1 MDATFRPLRRFTL
14 ARSDRQPETI
24 TMKRFLLAAAVAAAA
39 FSITPRV
46 HAQLP
51 REAGFNEIFST
62 DFMPR
67 DMSLFVDFLEL
78 EDWQKPVLEA
88 LLGDYQAEYRA
99 GEQGLRDKLTAMKDQ
114 IAGAGENGALTV
126 LMKPIEDWKVEK
138 EAMKQRFLDDVKGQ
152 LSDAQLE
159 RWPRLERALR
169 REKQLPQGRLSG
181 EKTDLIIVMRQIDV
195 PLDNRLEAKDAIAAY
210 ETALDVALM
219 ERMKQQEASQPRI
232 RKALTDNDPASGLVE
247 LERIVAARIAVRNV
261 TDAHID
267 ALATAFG
274 GEWGPKFRER
284 AMRDAYPLACRT
296 PPLDPFFE
304 NVLAIEDLSAEQLAQ
319 INDIRSRFNDSMNTL
334 QGQFVAKVRQVE
346 PERETERVRLAAD
359 AARNVQA
366 SKGEQEPYKDLITE
380 RDRLIEDARN
390 RVIALLNEEQ
400 KAKIPGIDKY
410 LERAAENTKP
420 GKEPPK
426 GSSPRPGNPEG
437 GSLGDAVG
445 PRNPS
450 SRNKSGG
457 TSDDQ
462 PR

>member
-1 MDATFRPLRRFTL
+1 M
-14 ARSDRQPETI
+14 
-24 TMKRFLLAAAVAAAA
+24 
-39 FSITPRV
+39 

-88 LLGDYQAEYRA
+88 LLGDYQSEYRA

-126 LMKPIEDWKVEK
+126 LMKPIEEWKAEK

-232 RKALTDNDPASGLVE
+232 RKALTDNDPGSGLAE

-274 GEWGPKFRER
+274 AEWGTKFRER

-296 PPLDPFFE
+296 P
-304 NVLAIEDLSAEQLAQ
+304 A
-319 INDIRSRFNDSMNTL
+319 
-334 QGQFVAKVRQVE
+334 
-346 PERETERVRLAAD
+346 
-359 AARNVQA
+359 
-366 SKGEQEPYKDLITE
+366 
-380 RDRLIEDARN
+380 
-390 RVIALLNEEQ
+390 
-400 KAKIPGIDKY
+400 
-410 LERAAENTKP
+410 
-420 GKEPPK
+420 
-426 GSSPRPGNPEG
+426 
-437 GSLGDAVG
+437 
-445 PRNPS
+445 
-450 SRNKSGG
+450 
-457 TSDDQ
+457 
-462 PR
+462 

>member
-1 MDATFRPLRRFTL
+1 
-14 ARSDRQPETI
+14 
-24 TMKRFLLAAAVAAAA
+24 MKRFLLAAAVTAAS
-39 FSITPRV
+39 FTLTPCAQ
-46 HAQLP
+46 AQLP

-62 DFMPR
+62 DFMPK

-88 LLGDYQAEYRA
+88 LLSDYQAEYRA

-126 LMKPIEDWKVEK
+126 LMKPIEDWKAEK

-181 EKTDLIIVMRQIDV
+181 EKTDLIIVIRQIDV
-195 PLDNRLEAKDAIAAY
+195 PLDNRMEAKDAIAAY
-210 ETALDVALM
+210 ETALDLALM
-219 ERMKQQEASQPRI
+219 ERIKQQEASQPRI

-247 LERIVAARIAVRNV
+247 LERIVATRVAVRNV

-274 GEWGPKFRER
+274 AEWGPKFRER

-304 NVLAIEDLSAEQLAQ
+304 NVLAIEDLSAEQIAQ
-319 INDIRSRFNDSMNTL
+319 INDIRSRFNDSMNAL
-334 QGQFVAKVRQVE
+334 QVQFVAKVRQVE

-359 AARNVQA
+359 AARNVQT
-366 SKGEQEPYKDLITE
+366 SKGEQEPYKDLIAE

-410 LERAAENTKP
+410 RENEEDRVKP
-420 GKEPPK
+420 GSDAAKKRDALRSDDQAPM
-426 GSSPRPGNPEG
+426 GADGLGTRSPAAR
-437 GSLGDAVG
+437 S
-445 PRNPS
+445 
-450 SRNKSGG
+450 KSGG
-457 TSDDQ
+457 DGTDA

>member
-1 MDATFRPLRRFTL
+1 
-14 ARSDRQPETI
+14 
-24 TMKRFLLAAAVAAAA
+24 MKRFLLAAAVTAAS
-39 FSITPRV
+39 FTLTPCAQ
-46 HAQLP
+46 AQLP

-62 DFMPR
+62 DFMPK

-88 LLGDYQAEYRA
+88 LLSDYQAEYRA

-126 LMKPIEDWKVEK
+126 LMKPIEDWKAEK

-195 PLDNRLEAKDAIAAY
+195 PLDNRMEAKDAIAAY
-210 ETALDVALM
+210 ETALDLALM
-219 ERMKQQEASQPRI
+219 ERIKQQEASQPRI

-247 LERIVAARIAVRNV
+247 LERIVATRVAVRNV

-274 GEWGPKFRER
+274 AEWGPKFRER

-304 NVLAIEDLSAEQLAQ
+304 NVLAIEDLSAEQIAQ
-319 INDIRSRFNDSMNTL
+319 INDIRSRFNDSMNAL
-334 QGQFVAKVRQVE
+334 QVQFVAKVRQIE

-359 AARNVQA
+359 AARNVQT
-366 SKGEQEPYKDLITE
+366 SKGEQEPYKDLIAE

-410 LERAAENTKP
+410 REKEEDRVKP
-420 GKEPPK
+420 GSDAAKKRDALRSDDQAPM
-426 GSSPRPGNPEG
+426 GADGLGTRSPAAR
-437 GSLGDAVG
+437 S
-445 PRNPS
+445 
-450 SRNKSGG
+450 KSGG
-457 TSDDQ
+457 DGTDA

>member
-1 MDATFRPLRRFTL
+1 
-14 ARSDRQPETI
+14 
-24 TMKRFLLAAAVAAAA
+24 MKRFLLAAAVTAAS
-39 FSITPRV
+39 FTLTPCAQ
-46 HAQLP
+46 AQLP

-62 DFMPR
+62 DFMPK

-88 LLGDYQAEYRA
+88 LLSDYQAEYRA

-126 LMKPIEDWKVEK
+126 LMKPIEDWKAEK

-195 PLDNRLEAKDAIAAY
+195 PLDNRMEAKDAIAAY
-210 ETALDVALM
+210 ETALDLALM
-219 ERMKQQEASQPRI
+219 ERIKQQEASQPRI

-247 LERIVAARIAVRNV
+247 LERIVATRVAVRNV

-274 GEWGPKFRER
+274 AEWGPKFRER

-304 NVLAIEDLSAEQLAQ
+304 NVLAIEDLSAEQIAQ
-319 INDIRSRFNDSMNTL
+319 INDIRSRFNDSMNAL
-334 QGQFVAKVRQVE
+334 QVQFVAKVRQVE

-359 AARNVQA
+359 AARNVQT
-366 SKGEQEPYKDLITE
+366 SKGEQEPYKDLIAE

-410 LERAAENTKP
+410 REKEEDRVKP
-420 GKEPPK
+420 GSDAAKKRDALRSDDQAPM
-426 GSSPRPGNPEG
+426 GADGLGTRSPAAR
-437 GSLGDAVG
+437 S
-445 PRNPS
+445 
-450 SRNKSGG
+450 KSGG
-457 TSDDQ
+457 DGTDA

>member
-1 MDATFRPLRRFTL
+1 
-14 ARSDRQPETI
+14 
-24 TMKRFLLAAAVAAAA
+24 MKRFLLAAAVAAAA
-39 FSITPRV
+39 LTINPCV

-51 REAGFNEIFST
+51 REAGFGEIFLT
-62 DFMPR
+62 DFMPK
-67 DMSLFVDFLEL
+67 DVSLFVDVLAL
-78 EDWQKPVLEA
+78 EDWQEPVLEA
-88 LLGDYQAEYRA
+88 LLVDYQAEYRA

-114 IAGAGENGALTV
+114 ITGAGESGALTV
-126 LMKPIEDWKVEK
+126 LMKPIEDWKAEK
-138 EAMKQRFLDDVKGQ
+138 EAMKLRFLDDVKGQ

-159 RWPRLERALR
+159 RWPSLERALR
-169 REKQLPQGRLSG
+169 REKQLPMGRLSG
-181 EKTDLIIVMRQIDV
+181 EKTDLVIVIRQIDV
-195 PLDNRLEAKDAIAAY
+195 PLDSRLEAKDAIAAY

-232 RKALTDNDPASGLVE
+232 RKALTDNDSASGLAE

-274 GEWGPKFRER
+274 AEWGPKFRER

-319 INDIRSRFNDSMNTL
+319 INDIRSQFNDSMNTL

-366 SKGEQEPYKDLITE
+366 SKSEQEPYKDLITE
-380 RDRLIEDARN
+380 RDRLIEDVRN
-390 RVIALLNEEQ
+390 RVIALLKEEQ

-410 LERAAENTKP
+410 REKDDERAKP
-420 GKEPPK
+420 GSEDAKKRQPLRSDD
-426 GSSPRPGNPEG
+426 GVLRSTG
-437 GSLGDAVG
+437 GSELGSQNPGRGGKAGGDGTDA
-445 PRNPS
+445 PR
-450 SRNKSGG
+450 
-457 TSDDQ
+457 
-462 PR
+462 

>member
-1 MDATFRPLRRFTL
+1 
-14 ARSDRQPETI
+14 
-24 TMKRFLLAAAVAAAA
+24 MKRFLLAASVAAASLA
-39 FSITPRV
+39 ITPSV

-51 REAGFNEIFST
+51 REAGFGEIFST

-78 EDWQKPVLEA
+78 EDWQRPVLEA
-88 LLGDYQAEYRA
+88 LLTDYQSEYRA

-138 EAMKQRFLDDVKGQ
+138 EAMKQRFLDDVRGQ

-169 REKQLPQGRLSG
+169 REKQLPQGHLSG
-181 EKTDLIIVMRQIDV
+181 EKTDLIIVMRQIDI

-210 ETALDVALM
+210 ESALDLALM

-232 RKALTDNDPASGLVE
+232 RKALADKDPGSGLAE

-274 GEWGPKFRER
+274 AEWGPKFRER

-304 NVLAIEDLSAEQLAQ
+304 NVLAIENLSAEQLAQ
-319 INDIRSRFNDSMNTL
+319 VNDIRSRFNDSMNTL
-334 QGQFVAKVRQVE
+334 QGEFVTKVRQVE
-346 PERETERVRLAAD
+346 PERETERARLAAD

-366 SKGEQEPYKDLITE
+366 SKGEQEPYRDLITE

-410 LERAAENTKP
+410 REREEERVKP
-420 GKEPPK
+420 GSEDAKK
-426 GSSPRPGNPEG
+426 RQ
-437 GSLGDAVG
+437 SLRSDD
-445 PRNPS
+445 
-450 SRNKSGG
+450 GG
-457 TSDDQ
+457 TLRSTGGDGLGTQSPNPGGKGGGDGTDA

>member
-1 MDATFRPLRRFTL
+1 
-14 ARSDRQPETI
+14 
-24 TMKRFLLAAAVAAAA
+24 MKRFLLAAAVAAASLA
-39 FSITPRV
+39 ITPSV

-51 REAGFNEIFST
+51 REAGFGEIFST

-78 EDWQKPVLEA
+78 EDWQRPVLEA
-88 LLGDYQAEYRA
+88 LLVDYQSEYRA

-114 IAGAGENGALTV
+114 IAGAGENGGLTV

-138 EAMKQRFLDDVKGQ
+138 EAMKQRFLDDVRGQ

-210 ETALDVALM
+210 ESALDLALM
-219 ERMKQQEASQPRI
+219 ERMKQQESSQPRI
-232 RKALTDNDPASGLVE
+232 RKAITDNDSGSGLAE

-274 GEWGPKFRER
+274 AEWGPKFRER

-304 NVLAIEDLSAEQLAQ
+304 NVLAIEDLSAEQLTQ
-319 INDIRSRFNDSMNTL
+319 INDIRSRFNDAMNTL
-334 QGQFVAKVRQVE
+334 QGVFVAKVRQVE
-346 PERETERVRLAAD
+346 PERETERARLAAD

-366 SKGEQEPYKDLITE
+366 SKGEQEPYRDLITE
-380 RDRLIEDARN
+380 RDRLIEDART
-390 RVIALLNEEQ
+390 RVIALLNEDQ

-410 LERAAENTKP
+410 LNKEEDRAKP
-420 GKEPPK
+420 GSE
-426 GSSPRPGNPEG
+426 
-437 GSLGDAVG
+437 DAKK
-445 PRNPS
+445 RQML
-450 SRNKSGG
+450 R
-457 TSDDQ
+457 SDDGVLRNADGDGLGTQ
-462 PR
+462 SPDPRVKGGGNGTDTPR

>member
-1 MDATFRPLRRFTL
+1 
-14 ARSDRQPETI
+14 
-24 TMKRFLLAAAVAAAA
+24 MKRFLLAAAVTAAS
-39 FSITPRV
+39 FTLTPCAQ
-46 HAQLP
+46 AQLP

-62 DFMPR
+62 DFMPK

-88 LLGDYQAEYRA
+88 LLSDYQAEYRA

-126 LMKPIEDWKVEK
+126 LMKPIEDWKAEK

-169 REKQLPQGRLSG
+169 RERQLPQGRLSG
-181 EKTDLIIVMRQIDV
+181 EKTDLIIVIRQIDV
-195 PLDNRLEAKDAIAAY
+195 PLDNRMEAKDAIAAY
-210 ETALDVALM
+210 ETALDLALM
-219 ERMKQQEASQPRI
+219 ERIKQQEASQPRI

-247 LERIVAARIAVRNV
+247 LERIVATRVAVRNV

-274 GEWGPKFRER
+274 AEWGPKFRER

-304 NVLAIEDLSAEQLAQ
+304 NVLAIEDLSAEQIAQ
-319 INDIRSRFNDSMNTL
+319 INDIRSRFNDSMNAL
-334 QGQFVAKVRQVE
+334 QVQFVAKVRQVE

-359 AARNVQA
+359 AARNVQT
-366 SKGEQEPYKDLITE
+366 SKGEQEPYKDLIAE

-410 LERAAENTKP
+410 REKEEDRVKP
-420 GKEPPK
+420 GSDAAKKRDALRSDDQAPM
-426 GSSPRPGNPEG
+426 GADGLGTRSPAAR
-437 GSLGDAVG
+437 S
-445 PRNPS
+445 
-450 SRNKSGG
+450 KSGG
-457 TSDDQ
+457 DGTDA

>member
-1 MDATFRPLRRFTL
+1 
-14 ARSDRQPETI
+14 
-24 TMKRFLLAAAVAAAA
+24 MKRFLLAAAVATASLTIA
-39 FSITPRV
+39 PLV

-62 DFMPR
+62 DFMPK

-88 LLGDYQAEYRA
+88 LLSDYQAEYRA

-114 IAGAGENGALTV
+114 IAGAGEAGALTV
-126 LMKPIEDWKVEK
+126 LMKPIEEWKAEK

-195 PLDNRLEAKDAIAAY
+195 PLDTRTEAKEAIAAY

-232 RKALTDNDPASGLVE
+232 RKALTDNDPAAGLTE
-247 LERIVAARIAVRNV
+247 LERIVAARVAVRDV

-274 GEWGPKFRER
+274 AEWGAKFRER

-304 NVLAIEDLSAEQLAQ
+304 NVLAIEGLSAEQLAQ
-319 INDIRSRFNDSMNTL
+319 INDIRGRFNDSMAVL
-334 QGQFVAKVRQVE
+334 QGQFVSKVRQVE
-346 PERETERVRLAAD
+346 PERETERVKLAAD

-366 SKGEQEPYKDLITE
+366 SKGEQEPYKDLISE

-400 KAKIPGIDKY
+400 KSKIPGIDKY
-410 LERAAENTKP
+410 REKEEENVKP
-420 GKEPPK
+420 G
-426 GSSPRPGNPEG
+426 S
-437 GSLGDAVG
+437 DAAKK
-445 PRNPS
+445 RDML
-450 SRNKSGG
+450 R
-457 TSDDQ
+457 SDDGALRGTAGDGLGTQ
-462 PR
+462 NPTPRGKGGGDGTDAPR

>member
-1 MDATFRPLRRFTL
+1 
-14 ARSDRQPETI
+14 
-24 TMKRFLLAAAVAAAA
+24 MKRFLLAAAVTAAS
-39 FSITPRV
+39 FTLTPCAQ
-46 HAQLP
+46 AQLP

-62 DFMPR
+62 DFMPK

-88 LLGDYQAEYRA
+88 LLSDYQAEYRA

-126 LMKPIEDWKVEK
+126 LMKPIEDWKAEK

-181 EKTDLIIVMRQIDV
+181 EKTDLIIVIRQIDV
-195 PLDNRLEAKDAIAAY
+195 PLDNRMEAKDAIAAY
-210 ETALDVALM
+210 ETALDLALM
-219 ERMKQQEASQPRI
+219 ERIKQQEASQPRI

-247 LERIVAARIAVRNV
+247 LERIVATRVAVRNV

-274 GEWGPKFRER
+274 AEWGPKFRER

-304 NVLAIEDLSAEQLAQ
+304 NVLAIEDLSAEQIAQ
-319 INDIRSRFNDSMNTL
+319 INDIRSRFNDSMNAL
-334 QGQFVAKVRQVE
+334 QVQFVAKVRQVE

-359 AARNVQA
+359 AARNVQT
-366 SKGEQEPYKDLITE
+366 SKGEQEPYKDLIAE

-410 LERAAENTKP
+410 REKEEDRVKP
-420 GKEPPK
+420 GSDAAKKRDALRSDDQAPM
-426 GSSPRPGNPEG
+426 GADGLGTRSPAAR
-437 GSLGDAVG
+437 S
-445 PRNPS
+445 
-450 SRNKSGG
+450 KSGG
-457 TSDDQ
+457 DGTDA

>member
-1 MDATFRPLRRFTL
+1 
-14 ARSDRQPETI
+14 
-24 TMKRFLLAAAVAAAA
+24 MKRFLLAAAVTAAS
-39 FSITPRV
+39 FTLTPCAQ
-46 HAQLP
+46 AQLP

-62 DFMPR
+62 DFMPK

-88 LLGDYQAEYRA
+88 LLSDYQAEYRA

-126 LMKPIEDWKVEK
+126 LMKPIEDWKAEK

-181 EKTDLIIVMRQIDV
+181 EKTDLIIVIRQIDV
-195 PLDNRLEAKDAIAAY
+195 PLDNRMEAKDAIAAY
-210 ETALDVALM
+210 ETALDLALM
-219 ERMKQQEASQPRI
+219 ERIKQQEASQPRI

-247 LERIVAARIAVRNV
+247 LERIVATRVAVRNV

-274 GEWGPKFRER
+274 AEWGPKFRER

-319 INDIRSRFNDSMNTL
+319 INDIRSRFNDSMNAL
-334 QGQFVAKVRQVE
+334 QVQFVAKVRQIE

-359 AARNVQA
+359 AARNVQT
-366 SKGEQEPYKDLITE
+366 SKGEQEPYKDLIAE

-410 LERAAENTKP
+410 REKEEDRVKP
-420 GKEPPK
+420 GSDAAKKRDALRSDDQAPM
-426 GSSPRPGNPEG
+426 GADGLGTRSPAAR
-437 GSLGDAVG
+437 S
-445 PRNPS
+445 
-450 SRNKSGG
+450 KSGG
-457 TSDDQ
+457 DGTDA

>member
-1 MDATFRPLRRFTL
+1 
-14 ARSDRQPETI
+14 
-24 TMKRFLLAAAVAAAA
+24 MKRFLLAAAVTAAS
-39 FSITPRV
+39 FTLTPCAQ
-46 HAQLP
+46 AQLP

-62 DFMPR
+62 DFMPK

-88 LLGDYQAEYRA
+88 LLSDYQAEYRA

-126 LMKPIEDWKVEK
+126 LMKPIEDWKAEK

-181 EKTDLIIVMRQIDV
+181 EKTDLIIVIRQIDV
-195 PLDNRLEAKDAIAAY
+195 PLDNRMEAKDAIAAY
-210 ETALDVALM
+210 ETALDLALM

-247 LERIVAARIAVRNV
+247 LERIVATRVAVRNV

-274 GEWGPKFRER
+274 AEWGPKFRER

-304 NVLAIEDLSAEQLAQ
+304 NVLAIEDLSAEQIAQ
-319 INDIRSRFNDSMNTL
+319 INDIRSRFNDSMNAL
-334 QGQFVAKVRQVE
+334 QVQFVAKVRQVE

-359 AARNVQA
+359 AARNVQT
-366 SKGEQEPYKDLITE
+366 SKGEQEPYKDLIAE

-410 LERAAENTKP
+410 REKEEDRVKP
-420 GKEPPK
+420 GSDAAKKRDALRSDDQAPM
-426 GSSPRPGNPEG
+426 GADGLGTRSPAAR
-437 GSLGDAVG
+437 S
-445 PRNPS
+445 
-450 SRNKSGG
+450 KSGG
-457 TSDDQ
+457 DGTDA

>member
-1 MDATFRPLRRFTL
+1 
-14 ARSDRQPETI
+14 
-24 TMKRFLLAAAVAAAA
+24 MKRFLLAAAVTAAS
-39 FSITPRV
+39 FTLTPCAQ
-46 HAQLP
+46 AQLP

-62 DFMPR
+62 DFMPK

-88 LLGDYQAEYRA
+88 LLSDYQAEYRA

-126 LMKPIEDWKVEK
+126 LMKPIEDWKAEK

-181 EKTDLIIVMRQIDV
+181 EKTDLIIVIRQIDV
-195 PLDNRLEAKDAIAAY
+195 PLDNRMEAKDAIAAY
-210 ETALDVALM
+210 ETALDLALM
-219 ERMKQQEASQPRI
+219 ERIKQQEASQPRI

-247 LERIVAARIAVRNV
+247 LERIVATRVAVRNV

-274 GEWGPKFRER
+274 AEWGPKFRER

-304 NVLAIEDLSAEQLAQ
+304 NVLAIEDLSAEQIAQ
-319 INDIRSRFNDSMNTL
+319 INDIRSRFNDSMNAL
-334 QGQFVAKVRQVE
+334 QVQFVAKVRQIE

-359 AARNVQA
+359 AARNVQT
-366 SKGEQEPYKDLITE
+366 SKGEQEPYKDLIAE

-410 LERAAENTKP
+410 RENEEDRVKP
-420 GKEPPK
+420 GSDAAKKRDALRSDDQAPM
-426 GSSPRPGNPEG
+426 GADGLGTRSPAAR
-437 GSLGDAVG
+437 S
-445 PRNPS
+445 
-450 SRNKSGG
+450 KSGG
-457 TSDDQ
+457 DGTDA

>member
-1 MDATFRPLRRFTL
+1 
-14 ARSDRQPETI
+14 
-24 TMKRFLLAAAVAAAA
+24 MKRFLLAAAVAAA
-39 FSITPRV
+39 SLTINPCV

-51 REAGFNEIFST
+51 REAGFGEIFLT
-62 DFMPR
+62 DFMPK
-67 DMSLFVDFLEL
+67 DMSLFVDFLAL

-88 LLGDYQAEYRA
+88 LLVDYQAEYRA

-159 RWPRLERALR
+159 RWPSLERALR
-169 REKQLPQGRLSG
+169 REKQLPMGRLSG
-181 EKTDLIIVMRQIDV
+181 EKTDLVIVIRQIDV
-195 PLDNRLEAKDAIAAY
+195 PLDSRLEAKDAIAAY

-232 RKALTDNDPASGLVE
+232 RKALTDNDSASGLAE

-274 GEWGPKFRER
+274 AEWGPKFRER

-319 INDIRSRFNDSMNTL
+319 INDIRSQFNDSMNTL

-366 SKGEQEPYKDLITE
+366 SKSEQEPYKDLITE

-410 LERAAENTKP
+410 REKDDERVKP
-420 GKEPPK
+420 GSE
-426 GSSPRPGNPEG
+426 
-437 GSLGDAVG
+437 DAKKRQ
-445 PRNPS
+445 PLR
-450 SRNKSGG
+450 
-457 TSDDQ
+457 SDDGVLRSTGGNELGSQ
-462 PR
+462 SPSRGGKAGGDGTDAPR

>member
-1 MDATFRPLRRFTL
+1 
-14 ARSDRQPETI
+14 
-24 TMKRFLLAAAVAAAA
+24 MKRFLLAAAVAAASLA
-39 FSITPRV
+39 ITPSV

-51 REAGFNEIFST
+51 REAGFGEIFST
-62 DFMPR
+62 DFMPG
-67 DMSLFVDFLEL
+67 DMSLFVDFLVL

-88 LLGDYQAEYRA
+88 LLADYQSEYRA
-99 GEQGLRDKLTAMKDQ
+99 GEQGLRDKLTAMKEQ

-138 EAMKQRFLDDVKGQ
+138 EALKQRFLDDVKGQ

-159 RWPRLERALR
+159 RWPSLERALR

-210 ETALDVALM
+210 ETALDLAIM

-232 RKALTDNDPASGLVE
+232 RKALTDNDPGSGLAE

-267 ALATAFG
+267 ALATALG
-274 GEWGPKFRER
+274 ADWGPKFRER

-304 NVLAIEDLSAEQLAQ
+304 NVLAIEDLSAEQLTQ
-319 INDIRSRFNDSMNTL
+319 INEIRSRFNDAMSTL
-334 QGQFVAKVRQVE
+334 QGVFVAKVRQVE

-366 SKGEQEPYKDLITE
+366 SKGEQEPYRDLITE
-380 RDRLIEDARN
+380 RDRLIEDART
-390 RVIALLNEEQ
+390 RVIALLNEDQ

-410 LERAAENTKP
+410 LNKEEDRAKP
-420 GKEPPK
+420 GSE
-426 GSSPRPGNPEG
+426 
-437 GSLGDAVG
+437 DAKK
-445 PRNPS
+445 RQML
-450 SRNKSGG
+450 R
-457 TSDDQ
+457 SDDGVLRNADGDGLGTQ
-462 PR
+462 SPDPRVKGGGNGTDTPR

>member
-1 MDATFRPLRRFTL
+1 
-14 ARSDRQPETI
+14 
-24 TMKRFLLAAAVAAAA
+24 MKRFLLAAAVTAAS
-39 FSITPRV
+39 FTLTPCAQ
-46 HAQLP
+46 AQLP

-62 DFMPR
+62 DFMPK

-88 LLGDYQAEYRA
+88 LLSDYQAEYRA

-126 LMKPIEDWKVEK
+126 LMKPIEDWKAEK

-181 EKTDLIIVMRQIDV
+181 EKTDLIIVIRQIDV
-195 PLDNRLEAKDAIAAY
+195 PLDNRMEAKDAIAAY
-210 ETALDVALM
+210 ETALDLALM
-219 ERMKQQEASQPRI
+219 ERIKQQEASQPRI

-247 LERIVAARIAVRNV
+247 LERIVATRVAVRNV

-274 GEWGPKFRER
+274 AEWGPKFRER

-304 NVLAIEDLSAEQLAQ
+304 NVLAIEDLSAEQIAQ
-319 INDIRSRFNDSMNTL
+319 INDIRSRFNDSMNAL
-334 QGQFVAKVRQVE
+334 QVQFVAKVRQIE

-359 AARNVQA
+359 AARNVQT
-366 SKGEQEPYKDLITE
+366 SKGEQEPYKDLIAE

-410 LERAAENTKP
+410 REKEEDRVKP
-420 GKEPPK
+420 GSDAAKKRDALRSDDQAPM
-426 GSSPRPGNPEG
+426 GADGLGTRSPAAR
-437 GSLGDAVG
+437 S
-445 PRNPS
+445 
-450 SRNKSGG
+450 KSGG
-457 TSDDQ
+457 DGTDA

>member
-1 MDATFRPLRRFTL
+1 
-14 ARSDRQPETI
+14 
-24 TMKRFLLAAAVAAAA
+24 
-39 FSITPRV
+39 
-46 HAQLP
+46 
-51 REAGFNEIFST
+51 
-62 DFMPR
+62 
-67 DMSLFVDFLEL
+67 
-78 EDWQKPVLEA
+78 
-88 LLGDYQAEYRA
+88 
-99 GEQGLRDKLTAMKDQ
+99 
-114 IAGAGENGALTV
+114 
-126 LMKPIEDWKVEK
+126 
-138 EAMKQRFLDDVKGQ
+138 
-152 LSDAQLE
+152 
-159 RWPRLERALR
+159 
-169 REKQLPQGRLSG
+169 
-181 EKTDLIIVMRQIDV
+181 
-195 PLDNRLEAKDAIAAY
+195 
-210 ETALDVALM
+210 
-219 ERMKQQEASQPRI
+219 MKQQEASQPRI
-232 RKALTDNDPASGLVE
+232 RKSLTDNDPAAGLVE

-319 INDIRSRFNDSMNTL
+319 ITDIRSRFNESMNTL
-334 QGQFVAKVRQVE
+334 QDQFVAKVRQVE

-426 GSSPRPGNPEG
+426 GSSPRPGGPEG
-437 GSLGDAVG
+437 GALGDTVG

>member
-1 MDATFRPLRRFTL
+1 
-14 ARSDRQPETI
+14 
-24 TMKRFLLAAAVAAAA
+24 MKRFLLAAAVTAAS
-39 FSITPRV
+39 FTLTPCAQ
-46 HAQLP
+46 AQLP

-62 DFMPR
+62 DFMPK

-88 LLGDYQAEYRA
+88 LLSDYQAEYRA

-126 LMKPIEDWKVEK
+126 LMKPIEDWKAEK

-181 EKTDLIIVMRQIDV
+181 EKTDLIIVIRQIDV
-195 PLDNRLEAKDAIAAY
+195 PLDNRMEAKGAIAAY
-210 ETALDVALM
+210 ETALDLALM
-219 ERMKQQEASQPRI
+219 ERIKQQEASQPRI

-247 LERIVAARIAVRNV
+247 LERIVATRVAVRNV

-274 GEWGPKFRER
+274 AEWGPKFRER

-304 NVLAIEDLSAEQLAQ
+304 NVLAIEDLSAEQIAQ
-319 INDIRSRFNDSMNTL
+319 INDIRSRFNDSMNAL
-334 QGQFVAKVRQVE
+334 QVQFVAKVRQVE

-359 AARNVQA
+359 AARNVQT
-366 SKGEQEPYKDLITE
+366 SKGEQEPYKDLIAE

-410 LERAAENTKP
+410 REKEEDRVKP
-420 GKEPPK
+420 GSDAAKKRDALRSDDQAPM
-426 GSSPRPGNPEG
+426 GADGLGTRSPAAR
-437 GSLGDAVG
+437 S
-445 PRNPS
+445 
-450 SRNKSGG
+450 KSGG
-457 TSDDQ
+457 DGTDA

>member
-1 MDATFRPLRRFTL
+1 
-14 ARSDRQPETI
+14 
-24 TMKRFLLAAAVAAAA
+24 MKRFLLAAAVTAAS
-39 FSITPRV
+39 FTLTPCAQ
-46 HAQLP
+46 AQLP

-62 DFMPR
+62 DFMPK

-88 LLGDYQAEYRA
+88 LLSDYQAEYRA

-126 LMKPIEDWKVEK
+126 LMKPIEDWKAEK

-181 EKTDLIIVMRQIDV
+181 EKTDLIIVIRQIDV
-195 PLDNRLEAKDAIAAY
+195 PLDNRMEAKDAIAAY
-210 ETALDVALM
+210 ETALDLALM
-219 ERMKQQEASQPRI
+219 ERIKQQEASQPRI

-247 LERIVAARIAVRNV
+247 LERIVATRVAVRNV

-274 GEWGPKFRER
+274 AEWGPKFRER

-304 NVLAIEDLSAEQLAQ
+304 NVLAIEDLSAEQIAQ
-319 INDIRSRFNDSMNTL
+319 INDIRSRFNDSMNAL
-334 QGQFVAKVRQVE
+334 QVQFVAKVRQVE

-359 AARNVQA
+359 AARNVQT

-410 LERAAENTKP
+410 REKEEERVKP
-420 GKEPPK
+420 GSDAAKKRDALRSDDQAPM
-426 GSSPRPGNPEG
+426 GADGLGTRSPAAR
-437 GSLGDAVG
+437 S
-445 PRNPS
+445 
-450 SRNKSGG
+450 KSGG
-457 TSDDQ
+457 DGTDA

>member
-1 MDATFRPLRRFTL
+1 
-14 ARSDRQPETI
+14 
-24 TMKRFLLAAAVAAAA
+24 MKRFLLAAAVTAAS
-39 FSITPRV
+39 FTLTPCAQ
-46 HAQLP
+46 AQLP

-62 DFMPR
+62 DFMPK

-88 LLGDYQAEYRA
+88 LLSDYQAEYRA

-126 LMKPIEDWKVEK
+126 LMKPIEDWKAEK

-181 EKTDLIIVMRQIDV
+181 EKTDLIIVIRQIDV
-195 PLDNRLEAKDAIAAY
+195 PLDNRMEAKDAIAAY
-210 ETALDVALM
+210 ETALDLALM
-219 ERMKQQEASQPRI
+219 ERIKQQEASQPRI
-232 RKALTDNDPASGLVE
+232 RKALTDNDSAAGLVE
-247 LERIVAARIAVRNV
+247 LERIVATRVAVRDV

-274 GEWGPKFRER
+274 AEWGPKFRER

-304 NVLAIEDLSAEQLAQ
+304 NVLAIEDLSAEQIAQ
-319 INDIRSRFNDSMNTL
+319 INDIRSRFNDSMNAL
-334 QGQFVAKVRQVE
+334 QVQFVAKVRQVE

-359 AARNVQA
+359 AARNVQT
-366 SKGEQEPYKDLITE
+366 SKGEQEPYKDLIAE

-410 LERAAENTKP
+410 REKEEDRVKP
-420 GKEPPK
+420 GSDAAKKRDALRSDDQAPM
-426 GSSPRPGNPEG
+426 GADGLGTRSPAAR
-437 GSLGDAVG
+437 S
-445 PRNPS
+445 
-450 SRNKSGG
+450 KSGG
-457 TSDDQ
+457 DGTDA

>member
-1 MDATFRPLRRFTL
+1 
-14 ARSDRQPETI
+14 
-24 TMKRFLLAAAVAAAA
+24 MKRFLLAAAVAAASFTIA
-39 FSITPRV
+39 PNA

-88 LLGDYQAEYRA
+88 LLTDYQAEYRA

-126 LMKPIEDWKVEK
+126 LMKPIEEWKLEK
-138 EAMKQRFLDDVKGQ
+138 EAMKQGFLDDVKGQ

-159 RWPRLERALR
+159 RWPSLERALR

-195 PLDNRLEAKDAIAAY
+195 PLDNRLEAKEAIAAY
-210 ETALDVALM
+210 ETALDLALM

-232 RKALTDNDPASGLVE
+232 RKALTDNDPGTGLAE
-247 LERIVAARIAVRNV
+247 LERIVAARIAVRDV
-261 TDAHID
+261 TDAHIE
-267 ALATAFG
+267 ALAAAFG
-274 GEWGPKFRER
+274 AEWGPKFRER

-304 NVLAIEDLSAEQLAQ
+304 NVLAIDDLSAEQLAQ
-319 INDIRSRFNDSMNTL
+319 INDIRSRFNESMSTL
-334 QGQFVAKVRQVE
+334 QSQFVAKVRQSE

-359 AARNVQA
+359 AARNVQTA
-366 SKGEQEPYKDLITE
+366 KGEQEPYRDLITE
-380 RDRLIEDARN
+380 RDRLIDDART
-390 RVIALLNEEQ
+390 RVIALLNEQQ

-410 LERAAENTKP
+410 REKEEERVKP
-420 GKEPPK
+420 GSEAAKKREAL
-426 GSSPRPGNPEG
+426 R
-437 GSLGDAVG
+437 
-445 PRNPS
+445 
-450 SRNKSGG
+450 
-457 TSDDQ
+457 SDDGALRSTGGDGLGTQ
-462 PR
+462 SPNPRGKGGGDGADAPR